1 MEMDLES
8 LTFNFGQLVDRVLWL
23 TNWTRT
29 RWTITIILAVAIVT
43 FCTIVFIRQQKILR
57 KLNELTKQTPQI
69 SEKGDNDHAE

>member
-8 LTFNFGQLVDRVLWL
+8 LTFNFGQPVDRVLWL

-57 KLNELTKQTPQI
+57 KLDELTKQPPQI
-69 SEKGDNDHAE
+69 LEKGDNNHAE